1 MICEFG
7 RRIIFILLLSR
18 RCGARAAGYSIAKPA
33 GLRSALI
40 QKLHSSRMT
49 TLQAI
54 NGDAVSGEV
63 ANSLRLFVDDKTS
76 AGTLVSSNAVRQ
88 PNSTEVKSLIWEYDG
103 CPMVIVI
110 DESKQVNVS
119 LLAQFCGVPIEA
131 VSLVSRE
138 RAVQLAGIVVELT
151 PPNMPLMPIKTLS
164 CLILKPK

>member
-1 MICEFG
+1 
-7 RRIIFILLLSR
+7 
-18 RCGARAAGYSIAKPA
+18 
-33 GLRSALI
+33 
-40 QKLHSSRMT
+40 MT
-49 TLQAI
+49 TLHAI

-110 DESKQVNVS
+110 DESKQVDVS
-119 LLAQFCGVPIEA
+119 LLAQFCGVAIEA

-138 RAVQLAGIVVELT
+138 RAVQLAGIVVAIT
-151 PPNMPLMPIKTLS
+151 PPNMPLMPMKTLF
-164 CLILKPK
+164 CLILRPK

>member
-7 RRIIFILLLSR
+7 RGIIFILLLSR

-33 GLRSALI
+33 ILRPAVT
-40 QKLHSSRMT
+40 QKPHSSRMT
-49 TLQAI
+49 TLHAR

-110 DESKQVNVS
+110 DESKQVDVS

-138 RAVQLAGIVVELT
+138 RAVQLAGIVVALIQSYR
-151 PPNMPLMPIKTLS
+151 PLMQM
-164 CLILKPK
+164 